1 MFLEAQAAELGAAT
15 NTLLAYGR
23 DLKDFESWLNRQ
35 NQRFDDVSRA
45 DVENYLVFCD
55 AQGLAKSTRAR
66 RLSAVKQL
74 YRFAFEEG
82 LRTDNPAIQISG
94 PGQEKRLP
102 KVLSVEEVD
111 RLLSAARSM
120 GRNDTDRVRNTC
132 LMELLYAT
140 GMRVSELVGLPV
152 SATRGDPRLLLIL
165 GKGGKERMVPLSPDA
180 RDALALWI
188 KMRDEVEAKNTALKK
203 PASRFLFPSRGKE
216 GHLTRHW
223 FYMLIKDIA
232 VAAGVD
238 PSKVTPHT
246 LRHAFATHL
255 LAGGADLRAIQ
266 TMLGHADVATTEI
279 YTHVLEA
286 RLPPHA
292 KTLVKH
298 PLTANNPS
306 AARRHSPW
314 AVWPPPYPPR
324 HPLHHKTA
332 VCFRMHRHSTPQSL
346 YAGRRYEAA
355 SRSHLRSPSSHAAYR
370 VRMTARSGQR

>member
-23 DLKDFESWLNRQ
+23 DLKDFDSWLAYKDLE
-35 NQRFDDVSRA
+35 FDKVMRG
-45 DVENYLVFCD
+45 DVESYLVYCD

-66 RLSAVKQL
+66 RLSAIKQL

-82 LRTDNPAIQISG
+82 LRTDNPALQISG
-94 PGQEKRLP
+94 PDQDKSLP
-102 KVLSVEEVD
+102 RILSVEEVD
-111 RLLSAARSM
+111 RLLTAARST
-120 GRNDTDRVRNTC
+120 GRNDADRLRNTC

-180 RDALALWI
+180 RTALATWI
-188 KMRDEVEAKNTALKK
+188 TLRDETQTARMAKKQ
-203 PASRFLFPSRGKE
+203 PASKFLFPSRGKE
-216 GHLTRHW
+216 GHLTRHR
-223 FYMLIKDIA
+223 FYLLIKEIA
-232 VAAGVD
+232 VAAGVN
-238 PSKVTPHT
+238 PAKVTPHT

-286 RLPPHA
+286 RLSE
-292 KTLVKH
+292 LVLEHH
-298 PLTANNPS
+298 PLSDTATRK
-306 AARRHSPW
+306 AAG
-314 AVWPPPYPPR
+314 
-324 HPLHHKTA
+324 KT
-332 VCFRMHRHSTPQSL
+332 
-346 YAGRRYEAA
+346 
-355 SRSHLRSPSSHAAYR
+355 SSD
-370 VRMTARSGQR
+370 GQ